1 MLFRLVRPVK
11 RTGSRYR
18 QFVRRIPADVRNK
31 ATGLKLSIPV
41 GDQTQ
46 ALIISPRAQSVR
58 LSLRTDDPA
67 EVKVRLA
74 VVDAYLE
81 TVWRAL
87 REDAPV
93 SLTHRQATAL
103 AGELYRAWV
112 HGEGRERTMAIVHT
126 PGVGWQREYN
136 THVSAAEWEAVLGN
150 WEKIGGTAEPRNWI
164 GEPVQPRDFEKS
176 LGATVEPSDLEKPL
190 GVIVDRLLL
199 GKGIRR
205 VDTSTRSIVLLA
217 FWQAL
222 RDAFETRKWNAEGD
236 YSTDAKS
243 ERFPEWTP
251 PQAVK
256 AATPT
261 AAKVS
266 LKGLVEAWWVEAK
279 ATGRKPSTHDNYA
292 NTIAGFVRYL
302 GYDDAIR
309 VTRDNVVG
317 FKDHRLA
324 SVNPR
329 NGLRISAR
337 TVNDSDLVALK
348 TIFGWAKANGKIDIN
363 PAEGVTIKLGK
374 QPILR
379 SKGFSK
385 AEAGA
390 ILRAALSLKAS
401 QEKPKTFAAK
411 RWVPWLCAYTGAR
424 VGELAQ
430 LRKEDIRREG
440 AHWIATITPEA
451 GTVKTNEARDVVL
464 HEHLV
469 DLGFIAFVKG
479 AASGHLFL
487 TPSSSGGVLGPWRG
501 VKNRIAEFVRTVV
514 PDKNVAPS
522 HGWRHRF
529 KTIGIEAGIE
539 HRILD
544 AIQGHRPRNVAEG
557 YGEITIKTQATAI
570 AKLPRYKVRL

>member
-11 RTGSRYR
+11 RTGSRHRY
-18 QFVRRIPADVRNK
+18 FVRRIPSDVK
-31 ATGLKLSIPV
+31 GKTAGLRLSIPV

-46 ALIISPRAQSVR
+46 VVIITPRAQSIR

-67 EVKVRLA
+67 EVKARLA
-74 VVDAYLE
+74 QVDAYLE
-81 TVWRAL
+81 NIWRAL
-87 REDAPV
+87 RDDAPV

-103 AGELYRAWV
+103 AGELYRAWAN
-112 HGEGRERTMAIVHT
+112 GEGRERTTTIEHDPEFRSADDHIRRKSPTGAIEVT
-126 PGVGWQREYN
+126 AWRR
-136 THVSAAEWEAVLGN
+136 VSEPRVDADEWEAMLAQ
-150 WEKIGGTAEPRNWI
+150 WDKIG
-164 GEPVQPRDFEKS
+164 
-176 LGATVEPSDLEKPL
+176 ATGNPSDLEKPL
-190 GVIVDRLLL
+190 GLIVDRLLL
-199 GKGIRR
+199 AKGIMR
-205 VDTSTRSIVLLA
+205 VTSETREMILVA

-222 RDAFETRKWNAEGD
+222 RDAFESRKRNVEGD
-236 YSTDAKS
+236 YSPDAKS

-251 PQAVK
+251 PQAGK
-256 AATPT
+256 AAAPT

-266 LKGLVEAWWVEAK
+266 LKGLVATWWVEAK
-279 ATGRKPSTHDNYA
+279 ATGRKPSTRESYA
-292 NTIAGFVRYL
+292 NTMAAFVGYL
-302 GYDDAIR
+302 GHDDASR
-309 VTRDNVVG
+309 VTRHEVIG

-329 NGLRISAR
+329 NGLPISAK
-337 TVNDSDLVALK
+337 TVKDSDLAGLK
-348 TIFGWAKANGKIDIN
+348 TIFGWAKANGKMTTN

-374 QPILR
+374 QLKLR
-379 SKGFSK
+379 SKGFTDGE
-385 AEAGA
+385 AEAV
-390 ILRAALSLKAS
+390 LNAALRLRRG

-411 RWVPWLCAYTGAR
+411 QWVPWLCAYTGAR

-440 AHWIATITPEA
+440 THWIAKITPDA

-469 DLGFIAFVKG
+469 ELGFIAFVKG
-479 AASGHLFL
+479 AASGHLFIEASADR
-487 TPSSSGGVLGPWRG
+487 SSALGT

-529 KTIGIEAGIE
+529 KTTGIEAGIE

-544 AIQGHRPRNVAEG
+544 SIQGHSPRNVAEG
-557 YGEITIKTQATAI
+557 YGEVTIKTQAAAI
-570 AKLPRYKVRL
+570 AKLPRYKVAL

>member
-11 RTGSRYR
+11 RTGSRNR
-18 QFVRRIPADVRNK
+18 QFVRRIPSDVRSK

-41 GDQTQ
+41 GEHTQ
-46 ALIISPRAQSVR
+46 AIIISPRAQSVR

-74 VVDAYLE
+74 AVDAYLE
-81 TVWRAL
+81 NVWRAL

-103 AGELYRAWV
+103 AGELYRAWAN
-112 HGEGRERTMAIVHT
+112 GEGRERAMAIVHT

-136 THVSAAEWEAVLGN
+136 THVGDAEWEAVLGN
-150 WEKIGGTAEPRNWI
+150 WEKIGATA
-164 GEPVQPRDFEKS
+164 
-176 LGATVEPSDLEKPL
+176 EPSDLEKPL
-190 GVIVDRLLL
+190 GAVVDRLLL
-199 GKGIRR
+199 AKGIKR
-205 VDTSTRSIVLLA
+205 VDQPTRHIILQA

-222 RDAFETRKWNAEGD
+222 RDAFESRKRNAEGD
-236 YSTDAKS
+236 YSPDAKS

-251 PQAVK
+251 PRSRKLASP
-256 AATPT
+256 A

-266 LKGLVEAWWVEAK
+266 LNGLMATWWVEAK
-279 ATGRKPSTHDNYA
+279 ATGRKPSTKESYS
-292 NTIAGFVRYL
+292 NTMAAFVGYL
-302 GYDDAIR
+302 GHDDASR
-309 VTRDNVVG
+309 VTRQDVVG

-324 SVNPR
+324 TINPR
-329 NGLRISAR
+329 NGLPISAK
-337 TVNDSDLVALK
+337 TVKDSDLAGLK
-348 TIFGWAKANGKIDIN
+348 TIFGWAKANGKMDTN

-374 QPILR
+374 PRKLR
-379 SKGFSK
+379 SKGFTDEE
-385 AEAGA
+385 AEAV
-390 ILRAALSLKAS
+390 LNAALCLSRG

-411 RWVPWLCAYTGAR
+411 QWVPWLCAYTGGR

-430 LRKEDIRREG
+430 LRKEDIRRDG
-440 AHWIATITPEA
+440 MHWIATITPDA

-469 DLGFIAFVKG
+469 ELGFTAFVKG
-479 AASGHLFL
+479 AARGHLFI
-487 TPSSSGGVLGPWRG
+487 TPSSSGDVSGPLQG

-529 KTIGIEAGIE
+529 KTTGIEAGIE

-557 YGEITIKTQATAI
+557 YGEVTIKTQAAAI
-570 AKLPRYKVRL
+570 AKLPRYKVSL

>member
-11 RTGSRYR
+11 RTGSRNR
-18 QFVRRIPADVRNK
+18 QFVRRIPSDVRSK
-31 ATGLKLSIPV
+31 VVGLKLSIPV
-41 GDQTQ
+41 GERTQ
-46 ALIISPRAQSVR
+46 AVILSARAQSVR
-58 LSLRTDDPA
+58 LSLRTDDSA

-81 TVWRAL
+81 NVWRAL
-87 REDAPV
+87 REDASV

-103 AGELYRAWV
+103 ASELYRAWANS
-112 HGEGRERTMAIVHT
+112 EGRERAMAIVHT

-136 THVSAAEWEAVLGN
+136 THVSDTEWEAVLGN
-150 WEKIGGTAEPRNWI
+150 WEKIGAT
-164 GEPVQPRDFEKS
+164 GER
-176 LGATVEPSDLEKPL
+176 SDLEKPL
-190 GVIVDRLLL
+190 GPIVDRLLL
-199 GKGIRR
+199 AKGIRR
-205 VDTSTRSIVLLA
+205 VDEPTRGIILPA

-222 RDAFETRKWNAEGD
+222 RDAFESRKRNAEGD
-236 YSTDAKS
+236 YSPDAKS

-251 PQAVK
+251 PQVGK
-256 AATPT
+256 AATST

-266 LKGLVEAWWVEAK
+266 LKGLVAAWWVEAK
-279 ATGRKPSTHDNYA
+279 ATGRKPSTHESYS
-292 NTIAGFVRYL
+292 NTMAAFIGYL
-302 GYDDAIR
+302 GHDDASR
-309 VTRDNVVG
+309 VTRHDVVG

-324 SVNPR
+324 STNPR
-329 NGLRISAR
+329 TGLPLSAK
-337 TVNDSDLVALK
+337 TVKDSDLSALK
-348 TIFGWAKANGKIDIN
+348 TIFGWAKTNAKMDAN

-374 QPILR
+374 PRKVR
-379 SKGFSK
+379 SKGFTA
-385 AEAGA
+385 AEAHSV
-390 ILRAALSLKAS
+390 LKAALRLRRG

-440 AHWIATITPEA
+440 RHWIVKITPDA

-464 HEHLV
+464 HPHLV
-469 DLGFIAFVKG
+469 ALGFTAFVKE
-479 AASGHLFL
+479 ASRGHLFITL
-487 TPSSSGGVLGPWRG
+487 SSSGGVAGPLQG

-514 PDKNVAPS
+514 SDKNVAPS

-544 AIQGHRPRNVAEG
+544 AIQGHRPRNIAEG
-557 YGEITIKTQATAI
+557 YGEVSIKTQAAAI
-570 AKLPRYKVRL
+570 AKLPRYKVSR